1 MLRCWQS
8 CCSAKRL
15 WLRAVGPKWPSA
27 QRKENTLGSSQPLQ
41 QSQTCSAVALNS
53 VQPFVHQL
61 PLHGEGSSCGLLLW
75 GCALL
80 AAFLCSRTAE
90 DLGGGAAGP
99 LMGDPCA
106 GIWVALSPVFSAAA
120 LCCAGTCPA
129 GPLLAPTPSPTLS
142 SSSGGNPYWFGG
154 SCWHWENLIWEE
166 EGEM

>member
-41 QSQTCSAVALNS
+41 QSQTCSAVALSS
-53 VQPFVHQL
+53 VQPFVHQP

-75 GCALL
+75 GCTLL

-90 DLGGGAAGP
+90 DLWGGQ
-99 LMGDPCA
+99 
-106 GIWVALSPVFSAAA
+106 
-120 LCCAGTCPA
+120 
-129 GPLLAPTPSPTLS
+129 LAPSWVIPVL
-142 SSSGGNPYWFGG
+142 GYW
-154 SCWHWENLIWEE
+154 WL
-166 EGEM
+166 